1 MFLNCFFIEGI
12 YSCCRVRPSV
22 NFSYGLLNCWMRY
35 KMLLLSLSMYIFTY
49 FIFEFFKYIMAL
61 KIYLTRNLHFV
72 FLLVNIKINYEIKLK
87 EVGIYV
93 YHK

>member
-1 MFLNCFFIEGI
+1 
-12 YSCCRVRPSV
+12 
-22 NFSYGLLNCWMRY
+22 
-35 KMLLLSLSMYIFTY
+35 MYIFTY

-72 FLLVNIKINYEIKLK
+72 FLMVNIKIIFEIKFK

>member
-1 MFLNCFFIEGI
+1 
-12 YSCCRVRPSV
+12 
-22 NFSYGLLNCWMRY
+22 
-35 KMLLLSLSMYIFTY
+35 MYIFTY
-49 FIFEFFKYIMAL
+49 FIFEFFKYIMTL

-72 FLLVNIKINYEIKLK
+72 FLMVNIKIIFEIKFK